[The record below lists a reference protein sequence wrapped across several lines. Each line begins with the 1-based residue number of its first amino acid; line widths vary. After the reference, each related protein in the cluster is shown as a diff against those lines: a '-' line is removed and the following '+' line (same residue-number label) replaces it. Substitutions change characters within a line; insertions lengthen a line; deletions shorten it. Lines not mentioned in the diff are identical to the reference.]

1 MGIDKWQ
8 IGILQPGIPRSPQW
22 SPLAQGEISGRW
34 RLHLLLPISF
44 KPAQGEGGPTRPLH
58 LTFIERFWE
67 RRCAVTAWNATASVP
82 YNLNKNAADRIS
94 RSAAF
99 LFLTGA
105 LRDYLTDLC
114 GSMTNFLAAPL
125 SKSLYP
131 CGASSSEIT
140 VTFTALA
147 I

>member
-1 MGIDKWQ
+1 MANRNIAARYPPQPTVVPPCTGGDFREVASALTPPNL
-8 IGILQPGIPRSPQW
+8 LQACAG
-22 SPLAQGEISGRW
+22 GRW
-34 RLHLLLPISF
+34 SHAPAHL
-44 KPAQGEGGPTRPLH
+44 A
-58 LTFIERFWE
+58 FIERFWE

-105 LRDYLTDLC
+105 ICDYLTDLC

>member
-1 MGIDKWQ
+1 MV
-8 IGILQPGIPRSPQW
+8 PRARSTSRSLSLCERQW
-22 SPLAQGEISGRW
+22 W
-34 RLHLLLPISF
+34 
-44 KPAQGEGGPTRPLH
+44 T
-58 LTFIERFWE
+58 
-67 RRCAVTAWNATASVP
+67 VTAWNATASVP

-105 LRDYLTDLC
+105 IRDYLTDLC